1 LSPIIIRLATEEEL
15 RAARDK
21 ADDMEKENTEMA
33 TKLAKKEQEL
43 DQLCQEKVSKQ
54 LFITPPIFYKYLT
67 FHCFKDL
74 KKIVFLLDIF
84 TSVNLVFVKLFQ
96 SKS

>member
-1 LSPIIIRLATEEEL
+1 LRTNNLFFFNKIIRLATEEEL

-43 DQLCQEKVSKQ
+43 DQLCQEKVRKQ
-54 LFITPPIFYKYLT
+54 LFTSLSNIFK
-67 FHCFKDL
+67 FN
-74 KKIVFLLDIF
+74 I
-84 TSVNLVFVKLFQ
+84 
-96 SKS
+96 